1 MKDKKIA
8 ILIPCYNEEKT
19 IAKVI
24 NDFQIELPNATIF
37 VCDNNSTDNTYEI
50 AKENNAI
57 VIKEYNQGKG
67 NAVLNLFS
75 CVKADIYVLVDGDD
89 TYPADRV
96 NTMLDMLKL
105 YNLDMV
111 IGDRLSNGTY
121 KQQNKR
127 KFHNLGNRLIKNL
140 INSFFKANLND
151 ILSGYR
157 VFSKVFIK
165 NYSTLAEGFELET
178 DLSIF
183 ALNYN
188 LNIKEVPINYR
199 DRPEG
204 SFSKLNTFKD
214 GFKVIFTFFN
224 LYRFYKPMSFFCYLS
239 LMFFIAALLIG
250 SLPIYEYITFSFVY
264 RVPLAILAASLVI
277 VSLLLLICGLILDT
291 IMRID
296 KKGTQNRIR
305 NTK

>member
-8 ILIPCYNEEKT
+8 IIIPCYNEEKT

-24 NDFQIELPNATIF
+24 NDFRTEVPKALIF
-37 VCDNNSTDNTYEI
+37 VCDNNSTDNTFAI
-50 AKENNAI
+50 ANENGAI

-67 NAVLNLFS
+67 NAVLKLFS
-75 CVKADIYVLVDGDD
+75 SVKADIYVLVDGDD
-89 TYPADRV
+89 TYPAEKV
-96 NTMLDMLKL
+96 NTMLDMLEL

-121 KQQNKR
+121 TQQNKR
-127 KFHNLGNRLIKNL
+127 KFHNTGNRLIKNL
-140 INSFFKANLND
+140 INSFFGANLND

-157 VFSKVFIK
+157 VFSKVFVK

-188 LNIKEVPINYR
+188 LNIKEIPINYR
-199 DRPEG
+199 DRPDG
-204 SFSKLNTFKD
+204 SFSKLNTFQD
-214 GFKVIFTFFN
+214 GFKVILTFFN
-224 LYRFYKPMSFFCYLS
+224 LYRFYKPLSFFCYLS
-239 LMFFIAALLIG
+239 LAFFITSLLTG
-250 SLPIYEYITFSFVY
+250 SLPIYEYITFSYVY
-264 RVPLAILAASLVI
+264 RVPLAILSASLVI
-277 VSLLLLICGLILDT
+277 ISLLLLICGLILDT

-296 KKGTQNRIR
+296 KK
-305 NTK
+305 NTKKKIWNTK

>member
-1 MKDKKIA
+1 MRDKKIA
-8 ILIPCYNEEKT
+8 IIIPCYNEERT

-24 NDFQIELPNATIF
+24 NDFRIHVPKALIY
-37 VCDNNSTDNTYEI
+37 VCDNNSTDYTFGI
-50 AKENNAI
+50 ANDNGAI

-67 NAVLNLFS
+67 NAVLKLFGT
-75 CVKADIYVLVDGDD
+75 VKADIYVLVDGDD
-89 TYPADRV
+89 TYPAEKV
-96 NTMLDMLKL
+96 NTMLDMLEL

-121 KQQNKR
+121 TQQNKR
-127 KFHNLGNRLIKNL
+127 KFHNTGNRLIKNL
-140 INSFFKANLND
+140 INSFFGANLND

-157 VFSKVFIK
+157 VFSKVFVK

-188 LNIKEVPINYR
+188 LNIKEIPINYR
-199 DRPEG
+199 DRPDG

-214 GFKVIFTFFN
+214 GFKVILTFFN
-224 LYRFYKPMSFFCYLS
+224 LYRFYKPLSFFFYLS
-239 LMFFIAALLIG
+239 LTIFITSLLIG

-264 RVPLAILAASLVI
+264 RVPLAILSASLVI
-277 VSLLLLICGLILDT
+277 ISLLLLICGLILDT

-296 KKGTQNRIR
+296 KKNTQKKIR